1 MSAIKYS
8 HQDDMDAILSNEEA
22 SIAWICAS
30 LPPLMAASKRDGA
43 IVRHCRMGQT
53 VGFELGN
60 HFGARFD
67 ALGHQRAGISVSC
80 INLAATLGIAQLLHD
95 FSAGLAGYKAGITRV
110 RISACRARHGG
121 RNSDTRHV
129 NGCRHAT
136 EGSRCENSRDGK
148 FRSVH
153 DKSPGWLGHLVC
165 WFVLH
170 RHRCI
175 DEEQCSQPVLT
186 AA

>member
-67 ALGHQRAGISVSC
+67 ALGHQWAGIGVSRD
-80 INLAATLGIAQLLHD
+80 NLTATLGIAQFLHD
-95 FSAGLAGYKAGITRV
+95 FSAGLGRYKASIARV
-110 RISACRARHGG
+110 RISAGSARHGG
-121 RNSDTRHV
+121 RNSDIRHV
-129 NGCRHAT
+129 NGCRHAG
-136 EGSRCENSRDGK
+136 EGSCCENGGDGE
-148 FRSVH
+148 FGSVH
-153 DKSPGWLGHLVC
+153 D
-165 WFVLH
+165 
-170 RHRCI
+170 
-175 DEEQCSQPVLT
+175 
-186 AA
+186 